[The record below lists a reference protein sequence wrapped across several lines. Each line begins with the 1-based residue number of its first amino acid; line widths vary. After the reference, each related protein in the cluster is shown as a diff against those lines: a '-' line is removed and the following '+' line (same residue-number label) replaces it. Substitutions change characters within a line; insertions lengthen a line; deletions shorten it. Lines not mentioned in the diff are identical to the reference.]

1 MNTESGSSIKI
12 NDYHIHVNIIGE
24 GEPIVFLHGGPGSE
38 HRFFL
43 PYMIPLSKNF
53 KLVFYDQRG
62 CGKSDLSE
70 NDQYSMKNEVE
81 NLEALRIQLG
91 FEKMNLFGESWGSML
106 ALLYATT
113 YPKRVNKILL
123 TAAIG
128 VTSKGLKR
136 FSKELEKKLTEDDK
150 IKLSVLEEKL
160 KIEKSSIYDIL
171 HILDPYYVFS
181 QETLKRKEKTKFNS
195 SVNKVIGMD
204 MENNYDVTG
213 DLHKL
218 SNIPILIA
226 QGSHD
231 ILTPSIMKE
240 LFSEHIPHL
249 QLVEIEECGHW
260 TVVEQPEKMC
270 NVALNFFGQ
279 KNEITND
286 VLR

>member
-1 MNTESGSSIKI
+1 MYTESINFIK
-12 NDYHIHVNIIGE
+12 VNNYQLYVDLIGE

-43 PYMIPLSKNF
+43 PHMVPLSKKF

-91 FEKMNLFGESWGSML
+91 FEKMNLFGESWGSIL

-113 YPKRVNKILL
+113 YPERVNKILL

-128 VTSKGLKR
+128 VTSKGLER
-136 FSKELEKKLTEDDK
+136 VSKELEKRLTEDDK
-150 IKLSVLEEKL
+150 IKLSKWEENV
-160 KIEKSSIYDIL
+160 KIEEASIEDL
-171 HILDPYYVFS
+171 FQILDPYYVFS
-181 QETLKRKEKTKFNS
+181 LETLNRKEKNTFS
-195 SVNKVIGMD
+195 DEVNKAIGTD
-204 MENNYDVTG
+204 IKNNYDVTEN
-213 DLHKL
+213 LHKI
-218 SNIPILIA
+218 SNIPILVA

-231 ILTPSIMKE
+231 ILTPSIIKE

-260 TVVEQPEKMC
+260 TVVEQPEKMY
-270 NVALNFFGQ
+270 NVALSFF
-279 KNEITND
+279 E
-286 VLR
+286 

>member
-1 MNTESGSSIKI
+1 MYTESINFIKV
-12 NDYHIHVNIIGE
+12 NDYQLYVDLIGE

-43 PYMIPLSKNF
+43 PYMVPLSKKF

-91 FEKMNLFGESWGSML
+91 FEKMNLFGESWGSIL

-113 YPKRVNKILL
+113 YPERVNKILL

-128 VTSKGLKR
+128 VTSKGLER
-136 FSKELEKKLTEDDK
+136 FSKELEKRLTEDDK
-150 IKLSVLEEKL
+150 IKLSKWEENV
-160 KIEKSSIYDIL
+160 KIGEASIEDL
-171 HILDPYYVFS
+171 LQILDPYYVFS
-181 QETLKRKEKTKFNS
+181 QETLNRKEKNTFS
-195 SVNKVIGMD
+195 GEVNKAIGTD
-204 MENNYDVTG
+204 IKNNYDVTEN
-213 DLHKL
+213 LHKI
-218 SNIPILIA
+218 SNIPILVA

-231 ILTPSIMKE
+231 ILTPSIIKE
-240 LFSEHIPHL
+240 LFSEHISHL

-270 NVALNFFGQ
+270 NVALSFF
-279 KNEITND
+279 E
-286 VLR
+286 

>member
-1 MNTESGSSIKI
+1 MYTESINFIKI
-12 NDYHIHVNIIGE
+12 NDYQLYVDLIGE

-43 PYMIPLSKNF
+43 PHMVPLSKKF

-91 FEKMNLFGESWGSML
+91 FEKMNLFGESWGSIL

-113 YPKRVNKILL
+113 YPERVNKILL

-128 VTSKGLKR
+128 VTSKGLER
-136 FSKELEKKLTEDDK
+136 FSKELEKRLTEDDK
-150 IKLSVLEEKL
+150 IKLSKWEENV
-160 KIEKSSIYDIL
+160 KIGEASIEDL
-171 HILDPYYVFS
+171 LQILDPYYVFS
-181 QETLKRKEKTKFNS
+181 QETLNRKEKNTFS
-195 SVNKVIGMD
+195 GEVNKAIGTD
-204 MENNYDVTG
+204 IKNNYDVTEN
-213 DLHKL
+213 LHKI
-218 SNIPILIA
+218 SNIPILVA

-231 ILTPSIMKE
+231 ILTPSIIKE

-270 NVALNFFGQ
+270 NVALSFF
-279 KNEITND
+279 E
-286 VLR
+286 

>member
-1 MNTESGSSIKI
+1 MYTESINFIKI
-12 NDYHIHVNIIGE
+12 NDYQLYVDLIGE

-43 PYMIPLSKNF
+43 PHMVPLSKKF

-91 FEKMNLFGESWGSML
+91 FEKMNLFGESWGSIL

-113 YPKRVNKILL
+113 YPEKVNKILL

-128 VTSKGLKR
+128 VTSKGLER
-136 FSKELEKKLTEDDK
+136 FSKELEKRLTEDDK
-150 IKLSVLEEKL
+150 IKLSKWEENV
-160 KIEKSSIYDIL
+160 KIGEASIEDL
-171 HILDPYYVFS
+171 LQILDPYYVFS
-181 QETLKRKEKTKFNS
+181 QETLNRKEKNTFS
-195 SVNKVIGMD
+195 GEVNKAIGTD
-204 MENNYDVTG
+204 IKNNYDVTEN
-213 DLHKL
+213 LHKI
-218 SNIPILIA
+218 SNIPILVA

-231 ILTPSIMKE
+231 ILTPSIIKE

-270 NVALNFFGQ
+270 NVALSFF
-279 KNEITND
+279 K
-286 VLR
+286 

>member
-1 MNTESGSSIKI
+1 MYIESINFIKV
-12 NDYHIHVNIIGE
+12 NDYQLFVDLIGE

-43 PYMIPLSKNF
+43 PHMVPLSKKF

-91 FEKMNLFGESWGSML
+91 FEKMNLFGESWGSIL

-113 YPKRVNKILL
+113 YPERVNKILL

-128 VTSKGLKR
+128 VTSKGLER
-136 FSKELEKKLTEDDK
+136 FSKELEKRLTEDDK
-150 IKLSVLEEKL
+150 IKISKWEENV
-160 KIEKSSIYDIL
+160 KIGEASIEDL
-171 HILDPYYVFS
+171 LQILDPYYVFS
-181 QETLKRKEKTKFNS
+181 QETLNHKEKNTFSGK
-195 SVNKVIGMD
+195 VNKAIGAD
-204 MENNYDVTG
+204 IKNNYDVTEN
-213 DLHKL
+213 LHKI
-218 SNIPILIA
+218 SNIPILVA

-231 ILTPSIMKE
+231 ILTPSIIKK

-270 NVALNFFGQ
+270 NVALSFF
-279 KNEITND
+279 E
-286 VLR
+286 

>member
-1 MNTESGSSIKI
+1 MYTESINFIKV
-12 NDYHIHVNIIGE
+12 NDYQLYVDLIGE

-43 PYMIPLSKNF
+43 PHMVPLSKKF

-91 FEKMNLFGESWGSML
+91 FEKINLFGESWGSIL

-113 YPKRVNKILL
+113 YPERVNKILL

-128 VTSKGLKR
+128 VTSKGLER
-136 FSKELEKKLTEDDK
+136 FSKELEKRLTEDDK
-150 IKLSVLEEKL
+150 IKLSKWEENV
-160 KIEKSSIYDIL
+160 KIGEASIEDL
-171 HILDPYYVFS
+171 LQILDPYYVFS
-181 QETLKRKEKTKFNS
+181 QETLNRKEKNTFS
-195 SVNKVIGMD
+195 GEVNKAIGTD
-204 MENNYDVTG
+204 IKNNYDVTEN
-213 DLHKL
+213 LHKI
-218 SNIPILIA
+218 SNIPILVA

-231 ILTPSIMKE
+231 ILTPSIIKE

-270 NVALNFFGQ
+270 NVALSFF
-279 KNEITND
+279 K
-286 VLR
+286 

>member
-1 MNTESGSSIKI
+1 MYTENISFIKV
-12 NDYHIHVNIIGE
+12 NDYQLYVNLIGE
-24 GEPIVFLHGGPGSE
+24 GEPIIFLHGGPGSE

-43 PYMIPLSKNF
+43 PHMVPLSKKF

-70 NDQYSMKNEVE
+70 NNQYSMKNEVE

-113 YPKRVNKILL
+113 YPERVNKILL

-128 VTSKGLKR
+128 VTSKGLER
-136 FSKELEKKLTEDDK
+136 FSKELEKRLTENEK
-150 IKLSVLEEKL
+150 VKLSECEENL
-160 KIEKSSIYDIL
+160 KTGESSIKDL
-171 HILDPYYVFS
+171 LQILDPYYVFS
-181 QETLKRKEKTKFNS
+181 QETLKCKEKTTFS
-195 SVNKVIGMD
+195 GEVNQAIGTD
-204 MENNYDVTG
+204 MENNYDVTEN
-213 DLHKL
+213 LHKI
-218 SNIPILIA
+218 SNIPILVA
-226 QGSHD
+226 QGSYD
-231 ILTPSIMKE
+231 ILTPSIIKE

-270 NVALNFFGQ
+270 NVALSFF
-279 KNEITND
+279 K
-286 VLR
+286 

>member
-1 MNTESGSSIKI
+1 MYTESINFIKV
-12 NDYHIHVNIIGE
+12 NDYQLYVDLIGE

-43 PYMIPLSKNF
+43 PHMVPLSKKF

-91 FEKMNLFGESWGSML
+91 FEKMNLFGESWGSIL

-113 YPKRVNKILL
+113 YPQRVNKILL

-128 VTSKGLKR
+128 VTSKGLER
-136 FSKELEKKLTEDDK
+136 FSKELEKRLTEDDK
-150 IKLSVLEEKL
+150 IKLSKWEKNV
-160 KIEKSSIYDIL
+160 KIGEASIEDL
-171 HILDPYYVFS
+171 LQILDPYYVFS
-181 QETLKRKEKTKFNS
+181 QETLNRKEKNTFS
-195 SVNKVIGMD
+195 GEVNKAIGTD
-204 MENNYDVTG
+204 IKNNYDVTG
-213 DLHKL
+213 NLHKI
-218 SNIPILIA
+218 SNIPILVA

-231 ILTPSIMKE
+231 ILTPSIIKE
-240 LFSEHIPHL
+240 LFSEHISHL
-249 QLVEIEECGHW
+249 QLVEIEKCGHW

-270 NVALNFFGQ
+270 NVALSFF
-279 KNEITND
+279 E
-286 VLR
+286 

>member
-1 MNTESGSSIKI
+1 MYTESINFIKI
-12 NDYHIHVNIIGE
+12 NDYQLYVDLIGE

-43 PYMIPLSKNF
+43 PHMVPLSKKF

-62 CGKSDLSE
+62 CGKTDLSE

-91 FEKMNLFGESWGSML
+91 FEKMNLFGESWGSIL

-113 YPKRVNKILL
+113 YPERVNKILL

-128 VTSKGLKR
+128 VTSKGLER
-136 FSKELEKKLTEDDK
+136 FSKELEKRLTEDDK
-150 IKLSVLEEKL
+150 IKLSKWEENV
-160 KIEKSSIYDIL
+160 KIGEASIEDL
-171 HILDPYYVFS
+171 LQILDPYYVFS
-181 QETLKRKEKTKFNS
+181 QETLNRKEKNTFS
-195 SVNKVIGMD
+195 GEVNKAIGTD
-204 MENNYDVTG
+204 IKNNYDVTEN
-213 DLHKL
+213 LHKI
-218 SNIPILIA
+218 SNIPILVA

-231 ILTPSIMKE
+231 ILTPSIIKE

-270 NVALNFFGQ
+270 NVALSFF
-279 KNEITND
+279 K
-286 VLR
+286 

>member
-1 MNTESGSSIKI
+1 MYTESINFIKV
-12 NDYHIHVNIIGE
+12 NDYQLYVDLIGE

-43 PYMIPLSKNF
+43 PHMVPLSKKF

-91 FEKMNLFGESWGSML
+91 FEKMNLFGESWGSIL

-113 YPKRVNKILL
+113 YPERVNKILL

-128 VTSKGLKR
+128 VTSTGLER
-136 FSKELEKKLTEDDK
+136 FSKELEKRLTEDDK
-150 IKLSVLEEKL
+150 IKLSKWEKNV
-160 KIEKSSIYDIL
+160 KIGEASIEDL
-171 HILDPYYVFS
+171 LQILDPYYVFS
-181 QETLKRKEKTKFNS
+181 QETLNRKEKNTFS
-195 SVNKVIGMD
+195 GEVNKAIGTD
-204 MENNYDVTG
+204 IKNNYDVTG
-213 DLHKL
+213 NLHKI
-218 SNIPILIA
+218 SNIPILVA

-231 ILTPSIMKE
+231 ILTPSIIKE
-240 LFSEHIPHL
+240 LFSEHISHL
-249 QLVEIEECGHW
+249 QLVEIEKCGHW

-270 NVALNFFGQ
+270 NVALSFF
-279 KNEITND
+279 E
-286 VLR
+286 

>member
-1 MNTESGSSIKI
+1 MYTENISFIKV
-12 NDYHIHVNIIGE
+12 NDYKLYINLMGE
-24 GEPIVFLHGGPGSE
+24 GEPIIFLHGGPGSE

-43 PYMIPLSKNF
+43 PHMIPLSKKF

-70 NDQYSMKNEVE
+70 NNQYSMKNEVE

-91 FEKMNLFGESWGSML
+91 LEKMNLFGESWGSML

-113 YPKRVNKILL
+113 YPERVNKILL

-128 VTSKGLKR
+128 VTSKGLER

-150 IKLSVLEEKL
+150 ARLSELGERL
-160 KIEKSSIYDIL
+160 KTGESSIYDIF

-181 QETLKRKEKTKFNS
+181 QETLKRKEKNTFNNE
-195 SVNKVIGMD
+195 VNKAIETD
-204 MENNYDVTG
+204 MINNYDMTEN
-213 DLHKL
+213 LHKVL
-218 SNIPILIA
+218 NIPILVA

-231 ILTPSIMKE
+231 ILTPSIIKE

-260 TVVEQPEKMC
+260 TVVEQPAKMC
-270 NVALNFFGQ
+270 NMALSFF
-279 KNEITND
+279 E
-286 VLR
+286 

>member
-1 MNTESGSSIKI
+1 MYTESINFIKV
-12 NDYHIHVNIIGE
+12 NDYQLYVDLIGE

-43 PYMIPLSKNF
+43 PHMVPLSKKF

-91 FEKMNLFGESWGSML
+91 FEKMNLFGESWGSIL

-113 YPKRVNKILL
+113 YPERVNKILL

-128 VTSKGLKR
+128 VTSKGLER
-136 FSKELEKKLTEDDK
+136 FSKELEKRLTEDDK
-150 IKLSVLEEKL
+150 IKLSKWEKNV
-160 KIEKSSIYDIL
+160 KIGEASIEDL
-171 HILDPYYVFS
+171 LQILDPYYVFS
-181 QETLKRKEKTKFNS
+181 QETLNRKEKNTFS
-195 SVNKVIGMD
+195 GEVNKAIGTD
-204 MENNYDVTG
+204 IKNNYDVTG
-213 DLHKL
+213 NLHKI
-218 SNIPILIA
+218 SNIPILVA

-231 ILTPSIMKE
+231 ILTPSIIKE
-240 LFSEHIPHL
+240 LFSEHISHL
-249 QLVEIEECGHW
+249 QLVEIEKCGHW

-270 NVALNFFGQ
+270 NVALSFF
-279 KNEITND
+279 E
-286 VLR
+286 